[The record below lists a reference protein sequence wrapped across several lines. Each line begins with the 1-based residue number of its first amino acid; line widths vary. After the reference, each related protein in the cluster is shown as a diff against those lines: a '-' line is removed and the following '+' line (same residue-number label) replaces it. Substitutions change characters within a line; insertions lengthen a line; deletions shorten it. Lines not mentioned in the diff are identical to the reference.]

1 MKTLC
6 PGRNARTDH
15 GAGREAGMRSC
26 RRGWA
31 AAWRLAVGLLCAWA
45 GWAPTTAVAASLQWA
60 VRGDAQTL
68 DPHAFAEAFT
78 LNINSLVYDALVERD
93 RQQRIVPALA
103 TAWSQPDPTR
113 WRFELRRGVRF
124 HDGSPLTAD
133 DVVFSLERAAQP
145 GSPYNVF
152 AELVGKPVKIDDH
165 TVELRQTRPSPL
177 LLQQLPVLLIM
188 SKAWTTRV
196 GAAQVPNFTARQ
208 EAHTTQNAMGTGRWI
223 FERRE
228 PGVRSVLVRNPQ
240 WWGQF
245 EGNLDRVE
253 MRVIASEAT
262 RSAALLSGE
271 VDFTHEFAPQDLPRL
286 SADPRLR
293 VFTGIENRLLFFGF
307 DLARDELLY
316 ASVKGRNPFRDRRVR
331 EAFFLATQAREI
343 TRSLL
348 RDQGQPTACFA
359 ISSLGC
365 MAPELERR
373 PEPDLARARQ
383 LMAEAG
389 YAEGF
394 DLTLDCPNDRY
405 VADDEICQA
414 MAGMLARINVRLQ
427 VSTRGKAQYFPKIQA
442 RDTSFFLTGWGGSI
456 HDPQIIMDN
465 YLRTREPQRRRGS
478 ENIAGVS
485 DPQLDEWIEAASSE
499 MDPARRT
506 ELLARVQRQV
516 FAQKYY
522 LPLHRQG
529 LLWAAHARVKP
540 VMLPSNAV
548 RLDWIRVD

>member
-1 MKTLC
+1 M
-6 PGRNARTDH
+6 PP
-15 GAGREAGMRSC
+15 C
-26 RRGWA
+26 RRKWA
-31 AAWRLAVGLLCAWA
+31 ARLRLGIACVGVAA
-45 GWAPTTAVAASLQWA
+45 GCGAAGAASLQWA

-68 DPHAFAEAFT
+68 DPHSFAEATT
-78 LNINSLVYDALVERD
+78 LNVNSLVYDALVERD
-93 RQQRIVPALA
+93 REQRLVPALA
-103 TAWSQPDPTR
+103 VSWSQPEPTR

-124 HDGSPLTAD
+124 HDGSLLTAD
-133 DVVFSLERAAQP
+133 DVVFSIDRAAQP
-145 GSPYNVF
+145 TSAYNVF
-152 AELVGKPVKIDDH
+152 AELVGKAVRIDDH
-165 TVELRQTRPSPL
+165 TVELRQSRPSPL
-177 LLQQLPVLLIM
+177 LLQQLPALLIM

-196 GAAQVPNFTARQ
+196 GAQQVPSFAARQ
-208 EAHTTQNAMGTGRWI
+208 ESHTTQNAMGTGRWI
-223 FERRE
+223 IQRRE
-228 PGVRSVLVRNPQ
+228 PGVRSVLVRNPL
-240 WWGQF
+240 WWGTF

-307 DLARDELLY
+307 DLWRDELLY
-316 ASVKGRNPFRDRRVR
+316 SSVKGRNPFKDRRVR
-331 EAFFLATQAREI
+331 EAFFLAIQSRDI
-343 TRSLL
+343 VRSLL
-348 RDQGQPTACFA
+348 RGQGQATACFA
-359 ISSLGC
+359 VASLGC
-365 MAPELERR
+365 MAPELEQR

-389 YAEGF
+389 YGEGF

-405 VADDEICQA
+405 VADDEICQS

-427 VSTRGKAQYFPKIQA
+427 VSTRGKAQYFPKIQS
-442 RDTSFFLTGWGGSI
+442 RDTSFFLTAWGGSI

-465 YLRTREPQRRRGS
+465 YLRTREPQRRRGG

-485 DPQLDEWIEAASSE
+485 DPQLDEWIEAASAE
-499 MDPARRT
+499 MDPARRSD
-506 ELLARVQRQV
+506 LLARVQRLA

-529 LLWAAHARVKP
+529 LLWASTARVRP
-540 VMLPSNAV
+540 VMQPSNAV